1 MRRLLLIILGA
12 AAILTACQPER
23 IYSEFHS
30 ISTDGWHKD
39 SVLRYEIN
47 IVDSISKFDV
57 LITLRHNAQYPYQNM
72 WMFVNEWYGG
82 LLLQRDTIEC
92 DLADS
97 YGRWL
102 GNGASIYELPLLY
115 TSSYQFARTGEYL
128 FTIQHGMRTEWLQ
141 GITDIGLI
149 IEECNGKK

>member
-1 MRRLLLIILGA
+1 
-12 AAILTACQPER
+12 
-23 IYSEFHS
+23 
-30 ISTDGWHKD
+30 
-39 SVLRYEIN
+39 
-47 IVDSISKFDV
+47 
-57 LITLRHNAQYPYQNM
+57 
-72 WMFVNEWYGG
+72 MFVNEWYGG